1 MLCFSEKYDKL
12 KTPPTRAAL
21 RHCLQVQVV
30 TLPARIADSSFLHG
44 MKQSSGSGTFL
55 EKLPGASKAKG
66 GMSDES
72 DGDSHALHGHFQF
85 SGIDRGRDPSDR

>member
-1 MLCFSEKYDKL
+1 MERS
-12 KTPPTRAAL
+12 R
-21 RHCLQVQVV
+21 
-30 TLPARIADSSFLHG
+30 G
-44 MKQSSGSGTFL
+44 SGSGTFL

-66 GMSDES
+66 GMSDKS

>member
-1 MLCFSEKYDKL
+1 MLRFSEKYDKL

-21 RHCLQVQVV
+21 RHCLHRRWSCF
-30 TLPARIADSSFLHG
+30 LPVIADSSFLHG